1 MNGGFEAVD
10 DNGLV
15 GWRKHGGLLSQVAEP
30 ARSGAGAAAFFS
42 TTAGTKWV
50 FQPVAVT
57 PTAWY
62 ELEGYVLHE
71 DPHVEAAWLRVS
83 WYASVDGSGRALTTV
98 DSTEVLEA
106 PAAGYRFLTTG
117 PVRAP
122 PNARSASARILLRPR
137 SEISALVYIDDV
149 SFVSAAAPV
158 AAAPAVAA
166 VPAPP
171 APAKRAPAGGATAR
185 GSGAAPASSHT
196 TSSSDVLG
204 VRQQNAEPVPMTP
217 QPVPVRVRNALRTPA
232 NEPSA
237 GGFPWRLWALAAG
250 LTLGAFGLA
259 EWRVRR
265 ARRA

>member
-1 MNGGFEAVD
+1 MNGGFEVVD
-10 DNGLV
+10 DSGLV

-57 PTAWY
+57 PSAWY
-62 ELEGYVLHE
+62 ELQGYVLHE
-71 DPHVEAAWLRVS
+71 DPHMEAAWLRVS
-83 WYASVDGSGRALTTV
+83 WYASADGSGRALTAV

-149 SFVSAAAPV
+149 SFVAATAPPV
-158 AAAPAVAA
+158 APAPAQPAPAAPA
-166 VPAPP
+166 PS
-171 APAKRAPAGGATAR
+171 GGATAR
-185 GSGAAPASSHT
+185 GSGAPAADRATPSSA
-196 TSSSDVLG
+196 VLG
-204 VRQQNAEPVPMTP
+204 VAQRISEPVPMTP
-217 QPVPVRVRNALRTPA
+217 QPVPVRVRNALRAPA